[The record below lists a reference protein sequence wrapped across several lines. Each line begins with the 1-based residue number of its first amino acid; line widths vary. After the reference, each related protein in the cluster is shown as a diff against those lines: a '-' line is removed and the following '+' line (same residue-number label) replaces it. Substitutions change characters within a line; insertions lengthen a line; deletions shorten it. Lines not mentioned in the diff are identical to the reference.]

1 MTIDEELAKL
11 EENLRRLRVEYEAYF
26 NGGQPRAP
34 RDSVFRVESVV
45 KRFSSD
51 QSQMSF
57 GQRFRFNQLAQRY
70 AVYNDLWRKRLRMM
84 EEGREGPE
92 RRERPVASESVLRV
106 VASDPAA
113 EPEKVD
119 QLFGFLM
126 DAKRKVGEPTSPI
139 DPAVFAD
146 FIRKKTVELKQK
158 LGCDRVEF
166 RVSTEDGR
174 VKLKAA
180 RG

>member
-26 NGGQPRAP
+26 NGGLPRAP
-34 RDSVFRVESVV
+34 RDTVFRVETVV

-51 QSQMSF
+51 QSEMSF

-84 EEGREGPE
+84 EEGREEPE
-92 RRERPVASESVLRV
+92 RRERLDAPENVFRV
-106 VASDPAA
+106 VASDPVA

-126 DAKRKVGEPTSPI
+126 DAKKQMGEPAPPI
-139 DPAVFAD
+139 DPSVFAN
-146 FIRKKTVELKQK
+146 FIREKTAELKQR
-158 LGCDRVEF
+158 LGCERVEF
-166 RVSTEDGR
+166 RVSMEDGR

>member
-1 MTIDEELAKL
+1 VTIDEELSKL

-34 RDSVFRVESVV
+34 RDTAFRVEAVV
-45 KRFSSD
+45 KRFSAD
-51 QSQMSF
+51 QSEMNF

-70 AVYNDLWRKRLRMM
+70 AVYNDLWRKRLRMV

-92 RRERPVASESVLRV
+92 RRERSTTPAEVFRV

-113 EPEKVD
+113 EPEKVNE
-119 QLFGFLM
+119 LFGVLM
-126 DAKRKVGEPTSPI
+126 DAKRRAGEPASTV
-139 DPAVFAD
+139 DPAVFAS
-146 FIRKKTVELKQK
+146 FIREKTIELKQRF
-158 LGCDRVEF
+158 GCDRVEF

-180 RG
+180 RA